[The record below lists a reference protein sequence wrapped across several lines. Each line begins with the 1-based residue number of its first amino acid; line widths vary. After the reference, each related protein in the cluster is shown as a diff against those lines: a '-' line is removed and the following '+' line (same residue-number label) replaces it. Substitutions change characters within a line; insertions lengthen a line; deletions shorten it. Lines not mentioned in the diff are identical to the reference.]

1 MRWWWNIYP
10 MDTLYILTSLQSQ
23 KRSLQ
28 GKGSIRARQCDFEM
42 TLHYMEY
49 SCPFDKQEGQ
59 QPRTH
64 TEC

>member
-1 MRWWWNIYP
+1 MG
-10 MDTLYILTSLQSQ
+10 TLYILTSLQSQ

-28 GKGSIRARQCDFEM
+28 GKACIRARQCDFEM

-49 SCPFDKQEGQ
+49 SYPFDKQEGR

-64 TEC
+64 RKC